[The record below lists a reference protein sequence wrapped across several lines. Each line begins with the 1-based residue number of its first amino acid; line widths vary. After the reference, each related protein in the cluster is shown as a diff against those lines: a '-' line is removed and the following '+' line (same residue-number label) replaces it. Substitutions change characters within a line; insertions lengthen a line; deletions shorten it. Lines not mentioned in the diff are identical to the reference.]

1 MPLHPHEGFH
11 SRPSIRLP
19 CDCSHPTMGTS
30 GSREDHPAGPQLNPP
45 RPPKTQVS
53 TREMEP
59 GSHIRKPPYCAWRQ
73 SLNPGTE
80 KNKSADSISPSAG
93 SQSWY
98 FPWDKEEQ
106 RGPSPMPSVHGLPA
120 NPAHLLY
127 HCLPHYRGHYVFSAF
142 VLGQVP

>member
-1 MPLHPHEGFH
+1 MKVF
-11 SRPSIRLP
+11 IRDLVFAFP
-19 CDCSHPTMGTS
+19 VIVLTPQ
-30 GSREDHPAGPQLNPP
+30 RERVDPERITQRGPQLNPP

-59 GSHIRKPPYCAWRQ
+59 SSHIRKPPYCAWRQ